1 MSSAGGRPLWQTTV
15 SVGTSIVPPGPCP
28 PPEDTP
34 GSSSA
39 ITTPQATASIHDGWL
54 TTTYSAA
61 PDMRPDVV
69 QLRVNDVSYPV
80 DGPPVNIPLPVGSL
94 VHLGVQAFASLV
106 NPSQSSS
113 LVVSLLP
120 ALTMGED

>member
-39 ITTPQATASIHDGWL
+39 ITTPQATASIHDFAVSLRSTPGDQGHGGFDKGTL
-54 TTTYSAA
+54 AAALIGLVGAGQKPARSAGKRTGR
-61 PDMRPDVV
+61 RP
-69 QLRVNDVSYPV
+69 LS
-80 DGPPVNIPLPVGSL
+80 
-94 VHLGVQAFASLV
+94 
-106 NPSQSSS
+106 NPS
-113 LVVSLLP
+113 LC
-120 ALTMGED
+120 